1 MFTLS
6 TVLGSGLTGRGKS
19 LVHTSFRIR
28 ESLTGHLLLF
38 QKQAKVA
45 LPTNR
50 VPTRICV
57 SSLLLGGTL
66 AAIYFS
72 LALTFVCKSIYR
84 SSIDIFPNVK
94 RVSVPLLKVSHIVKG
109 RDLILAEPPPTS
121 PTWSHVHYSSLSSS
135 CFMVYTASK
144 IFSDRH

>member
-57 SSLLLGGTL
+57 SSLLLGTL
-66 AAIYFS
+66 AVIYFS
-72 LALTFVCKSIYR
+72 LALTFVCKA
-84 SSIDIFPNVK
+84 SSAFQSTFFPV
-94 RVSVPLLKVSHIVKG
+94 
-109 RDLILAEPPPTS
+109 
-121 PTWSHVHYSSLSSS
+121 
-135 CFMVYTASK
+135 
-144 IFSDRH
+144 